1 MNVYLNC
8 IKLFAM
14 LAYAH
19 RIDVG
24 ERRRPMEAAIE
35 TKNFKIDTF
44 NSFGG
49 ILSSV

>member
-1 MNVYLNC
+1 
-8 IKLFAM
+8 M
-14 LAYAH
+14 LADAH

-35 TKNFKIDTF
+35 TMNNDFKVDTF